1 MHGRRHTPLQA
12 PAGRQRGRLGLCRTA
27 SPHLRNDRFAND
39 LNGTQDVHLGL
50 DDEAH
55 QHMRDAELPK
65 LLEVF
70 DTILRA
76 SDDQDIQ
83 GIAAGIQGLETA
95 RMFDP

>member
-39 LNGTQDVHLGL
+39 LNGTQDVLLGL

-55 QHMRDAELPK
+55 QHMRDPQLAELLK
-65 LLEVF
+65 LF
-70 DTILRA
+70 DTVLRP
-76 SDDQDIQ
+76 SHDQDIE
-83 GIAAGIQGLETA
+83 GIASAIQGLETA

>member
-1 MHGRRHTPLQA
+1 
-12 PAGRQRGRLGLCRTA
+12 
-27 SPHLRNDRFAND
+27 
-39 LNGTQDVHLGL
+39 
-50 DDEAH
+50 
-55 QHMRDAELPK
+55 MRDAELPK

-95 RMFDP
+95 RMFDPQIFRTGDCLFIHHFLQNNCPEC